1 MNTPSNSMDEVGTHV
16 PAPDVANIPARTLLY
31 WSIRREIWENRSV
44 YIAPLATA
52 ILFLFACLIATAH
65 MGVNFFDVNLSD
77 SDGAPRGHL
86 INALTAVTCMVF
98 VVSVIVGFF
107 YSLDSLYGERRDRSI
122 LFWKSLPVSD
132 LITVIAKIVVPL
144 VILPALAFAVIVVAQ
159 FVMML
164 LGSAVLA
171 AHGQSVGDMW
181 SAASIVQSWLV
192 LLYTMI
198 ALSLWY
204 APLVGWLLLVSA
216 WAQRLA
222 ILWAILLPMAL
233 CAVEGIG
240 LGSSHLG
247 GVLVQRIAGASAFA
261 FDINMDQV
269 NAFFGAPQGS
279 TPPEWARGLHGVFGL
294 TPDPLRFLSSPA
306 LWLGLIAAA
315 LMFAGAI
322 RLRRSREAL

>member
-1 MNTPSNSMDEVGTHV
+1 MNTPSNAINEVGTPVAAH
-16 PAPDVANIPARTLLY
+16 DVANIPARTLLY
-31 WSIRREIWENRSV
+31 WSIRREIWENKSV

-52 ILFLFACLIATAH
+52 ILFLFACLVAIAHIGA
-65 MGVNFFDVNLSD
+65 NFFDVSLGD
-77 SDGAPRGHL
+77 TDGAPRGHL
-86 INALTAVTCMVF
+86 IGALTALTCMVF
-98 VVSVIVGFF
+98 GVSLIVGFF

-144 VILPALAFAVIVVAQ
+144 VILPALAFAAIVVAQ
-159 FVMML
+159 FVVML

-171 AHGQSVGDMW
+171 AHSQSVGDMW
-181 SAASIVQSWLV
+181 SSVSIVQSWLV

-222 ILWAILLPMAL
+222 ILWAVLLPMAL

-247 GVLVQRIAGASAFA
+247 GVLVQRIAGALAFA
-261 FDINMDQV
+261 FDINIDQL
-269 NAFFGAPQGS
+269 NAFFGAPQGP

-294 TPDPLRFLSSPA
+294 TPDPVRFFSSPA
-306 LWLGLIAAA
+306 LWLGLIVAAV
-315 LMFAGAI
+315 MFAGAI
-322 RLRRSREAL
+322 RLRRSRESL

>member
-192 LLYTMI
+192 LLYCWCRPGRSASRFSGRFCSPWRF
-198 ALSLWY
+198 ALLRASDLAARIWEGCWCS
-204 APLVGWLLLVSA
+204 ALPERQRSPL
-216 WAQRLA
+216 
-222 ILWAILLPMAL
+222 
-233 CAVEGIG
+233 
-240 LGSSHLG
+240 
-247 GVLVQRIAGASAFA
+247 
-261 FDINMDQV
+261 
-269 NAFFGAPQGS
+269 
-279 TPPEWARGLHGVFGL
+279 TL
-294 TPDPLRFLSSPA
+294 T
-306 LWLGLIAAA
+306 W
-315 LMFAGAI
+315 I
-322 RLRRSREAL
+322 R